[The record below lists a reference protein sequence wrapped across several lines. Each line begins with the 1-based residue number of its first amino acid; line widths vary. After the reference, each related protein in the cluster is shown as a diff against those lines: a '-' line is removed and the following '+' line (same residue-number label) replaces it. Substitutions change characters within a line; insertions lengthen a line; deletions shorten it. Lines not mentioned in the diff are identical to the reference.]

1 MLPTLTRKNQLQECD
16 IHQILSNPRRRETLR
31 ALNRMTDTVSLREL
45 SELIA
50 SIESGETPA
59 PRNVRDA
66 VYVSLHQTHLPKLDE
81 LGVLEY
87 DADRKSVAL
96 LEGVRD
102 VNIYMEVVTAHGIT
116 WAEYYRG
123 MGVLGLFTVV
133 SSLAGVPGL
142 ALVDPLLW
150 ASGFLAIFAGSTTY
164 QLWKS
169 RFALLRNLKR

>member
-1 MLPTLTRKNQLQECD
+1 MLPTLTRKNRLQECD

-31 ALNRMTDTVSLREL
+31 ILNQTVGTITLRDL

-50 SIESGETPA
+50 SIESGEEPA

-87 DADRKSVAL
+87 DSNRKYIEL
-96 LEGVRD
+96 LDGARD
-102 VNIYMEVVTAHGIT
+102 VNIYMEVVTSHGIT
-116 WAEYYRG
+116 WAEFYRG
-123 MGVLGLFTVV
+123 LGVLGLCTVV
-133 SSLAGVPGL
+133 ASLAGVPGL
-142 ALVDPLLW
+142 ELVDPLLW
-150 ASGFLAIFAGSTTY
+150 SSGFLVAFAGSTGY

-169 RFALLRNLKR
+169 RFNLLRSLKR